1 MNTTSTPI
9 RTLLAIALTASL
21 VAACTTA
28 PVKPPGAEALRT
40 RLSQLQ
46 ANSELSSRAPLA
58 IKEADTA
65 VTAAEQP
72 QPDKALSAH
81 LLFMADRKISV
92 AESLGES
99 RLAVDQRK
107 LLSERCEA
115 MRLEA
120 RTKEADS
127 ANQRASNAQAD
138 ATDQKQQA
146 ANARDATAEAQRKAM
161 KLQTQ
166 IDELQAKNTDRGL
179 VLTLGDV
186 LFATNRSELNSGGAA
201 HLVKLAGFLNKYPDR
216 SAAIEGYTDSV
227 GSDEY
232 NQALSQRRA
241 DAVKSYLLAQGID
254 SSRLTSSGKGES
266 SPISDNGTS
275 TGRQQNRRVEVIIDN
290 SRPSLTKS
298 TPSSST
304 EH

>member
-1 MNTTSTPI
+1 MNTTSMPN

-28 PVKPPGAEALRT
+28 PVKPPGAEALRN

-46 ANSELSSRAPLA
+46 ANADLSSRAPLA

-72 QPDKALSAH
+72 QPDKALSTH

-92 AESLGES
+92 AEALGES

-107 LLSERCEA
+107 LLTERREA
-115 MRLEA
+115 MRLAA

-127 ANQRASNAQAD
+127 ANLRATSAQAD
-138 ATDQKQQA
+138 AADQKLQA
-146 ANARDATAEAQRKAM
+146 ASARDAATEAQRNAM
-161 KLQTQ
+161 ELQKQ
-166 IDELQAKNTDRGL
+166 IEELQAKNTDRGL

-186 LFATNRSELNSGGAA
+186 LFATGKTELNSAGAA
-201 HLVKLAGFLNKYPDR
+201 HLVKLAGFLNKYPAR
-216 SAAIEGYTDSV
+216 NAVIEGYTDSV

-241 DAVKSYLLAQGID
+241 DAVKSYLVAQGID
-254 SSRLTSSGKGES
+254 SSRLTSAGKGES
-266 SPISDNGTS
+266 LPVSDNGS
-275 TGRQQNRRVEVIIDN
+275 PTGRQQNRRVEVIIDN
-290 SRPSLTKS
+290 HRPS
-298 TPSSST
+298 
-304 EH
+304 